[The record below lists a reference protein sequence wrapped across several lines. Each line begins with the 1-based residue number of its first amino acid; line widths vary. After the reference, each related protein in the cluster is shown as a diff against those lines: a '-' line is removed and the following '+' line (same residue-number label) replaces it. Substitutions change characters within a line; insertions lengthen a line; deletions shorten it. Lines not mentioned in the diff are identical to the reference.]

1 MLFTVNQNTL
11 FLFFIFLL
19 FVNICLILFV
29 VRNEFRMK
37 RLLKGNHIAD
47 LEKSLI
53 STEKELKDLRSFR
66 AYTEKHLLELTLK
79 VRRGA
84 RNIGLVR
91 FNPFGQKGGTGQSF
105 ATAILNEEGDGVVLS
120 SLNIRDRVTMFAKPL
135 VKNKSEH
142 ELSLEEKK
150 AIQQAHTMYDEK

>member
-1 MLFTVNQNTL
+1 M
-11 FLFFIFLL
+11 FLFFVFLFL
-19 FVNICLILFV
+19 INICLIFFV

-53 STEKELKDLRSFR
+53 NTEKELKDIHAFR
-66 AYTEKHLLELTLK
+66 AYAEKQLLELTSK

-84 RNIGLVR
+84 RKIGLVR

-105 ATAILNEEGDGVVLS
+105 AAAFLNEEGDGVVFSGLH
-120 SLNIRDRVTMFAKPL
+120 IRDRVTLFAKLL

-150 AIQQAHTMYDEK
+150 AIQQAHTMYDEE